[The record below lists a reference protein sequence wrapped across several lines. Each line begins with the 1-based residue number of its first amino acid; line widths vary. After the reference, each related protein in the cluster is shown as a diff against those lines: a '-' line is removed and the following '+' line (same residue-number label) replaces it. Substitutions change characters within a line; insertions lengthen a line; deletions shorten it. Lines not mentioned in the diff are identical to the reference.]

1 MRLPDFFIV
10 GHSKSGTT
18 ALYEMLRQ
26 HPQIYLPAAKEPW
39 FFADELHERT
49 PPRPEGIPG
58 SLAEYAEWFA
68 AAESGQRVGEASPQY
83 LRSRS
88 AAENI
93 ARAVPDARI
102 IAIFREPASFLH
114 SLHLQFLQ
122 VNIETQSDFARA
134 LALEPRRRDGHDLPR
149 HTYWPASLLYSE
161 HTRYVEQLTRYL
173 AVFPREQVH
182 VIIYDDFRGDNDATV
197 REILRFLD
205 VDDEAV
211 VAQVQANPTV
221 RARSQLLNEVVHA
234 VGVGRGPISRT
245 VKGSIKFITP
255 QTIRR
260 NAFHAVRERVV
271 FAGPSEPDAQTIAE
285 LRARLKP
292 EVLAFSEYL
301 QRDLVKL
308 WGYDSV
314 D

>member
-1 MRLPDFFIV
+1 MRLPDFLIV

-18 ALYEMLRQ
+18 ALFEMLRQ

-68 AAESGQRVGEASPQY
+68 GAECGQRVGEASPQY
-83 LRSRS
+83 LRSPS
-88 AAENI
+88 AAGNI
-93 ARAVPDARI
+93 ARAIPDARI

-122 VNIETQSDFARA
+122 ANVETQSDFARA
-134 LALEPRRRDGHDLPR
+134 LALEPSRREGRDLPR
-149 HTYWPASLLYSE
+149 HTYWPTSLLYSE

-173 AVFPREQVH
+173 AVFPREHVQ
-182 VIIYDDFRGDNDATV
+182 VIIYEDFRADNDGTV

-211 VAQVQANPTV
+211 VTEVQANPTV

-255 QTIRR
+255 QAMRR

-271 FAGPSEPDAQTIAE
+271 FARPSEPDDQTIAE
-285 LRARLKP
+285 LRVRLKP